1 MTVRQAAKDGEGVAL
16 GGDDGAAFEHA
27 AQAFD
32 VSWRPVGEVAQG
44 AFTDLALVAVA
55 LAQQDGGG

>member
-1 MTVRQAAKDGEGVAL
+1 VTVRQAAKNGEGVAL
-16 GGDDGAAFEHA
+16 GGDDGAASQHA

-32 VSWRPVGEVAQG
+32 VRCWPVGEVAQG
-44 AFTDLALVAVA
+44 AFTDLAALAVA